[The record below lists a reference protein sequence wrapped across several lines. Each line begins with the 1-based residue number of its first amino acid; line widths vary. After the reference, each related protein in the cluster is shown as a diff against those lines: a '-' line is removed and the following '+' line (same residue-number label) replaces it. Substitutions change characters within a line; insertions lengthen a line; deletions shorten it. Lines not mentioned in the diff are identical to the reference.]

1 MLNKKSRYLLITILV
16 FLSIAFDQISKIWVR
31 NNFESYSEKSII
43 GDVFTLIK
51 VENTGAFLGMGSE
64 LSEIPRILLLI
75 ILPVIVLISITL
87 YTYIDKSLDKLSI
100 IGFSLII
107 GGGIANIFDRI
118 VFGSVT
124 DFLYINLG
132 GIFKTGIFNIADL
145 SVTTGMILLSL
156 VVILYVA
163 SGGLR
168 AVAYVDTMQCILLAG
183 GIIVL
188 GVITLSYLG
197 GFSNLIEGIA
207 VLSQAD
213 TKLTKEGYSHYVAIP
228 GMIQFV
234 DAGSKAIGG
243 PWTGIMIL
251 TYMFALM
258 GIQSAPAFTMWA
270 FSNQSPKPFAPQQVW
285 ASAFGIGAILFV
297 FTAVQGLSLIHI

>member
-87 YTYIDKSLDKLSI
+87 YPYIDKSLDKLSI

-118 VFGSVT
+118 AFGSVT

-145 SVTTGMILLSL
+145 SVTTGMII
-156 VVILYVA
+156 ILI
-163 SGGLR
+163 SSFKR
-168 AVAYVDTMQCILLAG
+168 
-183 GIIVL
+183 
-188 GVITLSYLG
+188 
-197 GFSNLIEGIA
+197 
-207 VLSQAD
+207 
-213 TKLTKEGYSHYVAIP
+213 
-228 GMIQFV
+228 
-234 DAGSKAIGG
+234 
-243 PWTGIMIL
+243 
-251 TYMFALM
+251 
-258 GIQSAPAFTMWA
+258 
-270 FSNQSPKPFAPQQVW
+270 KP
-285 ASAFGIGAILFV
+285 
-297 FTAVQGLSLIHI
+297 

>member
-16 FLSIAFDQISKIWVR
+16 FLSIALDQISKIWVR
-31 NNFESYSEKSII
+31 NNFENYSEKSII

-118 VFGSVT
+118 AFGSVT

-145 SVTTGMILLSL
+145 SVTTGMIL
-156 VVILYVA
+156 ILI
-163 SGGLR
+163 SSFKR
-168 AVAYVDTMQCILLAG
+168 
-183 GIIVL
+183 
-188 GVITLSYLG
+188 
-197 GFSNLIEGIA
+197 
-207 VLSQAD
+207 
-213 TKLTKEGYSHYVAIP
+213 
-228 GMIQFV
+228 
-234 DAGSKAIGG
+234 
-243 PWTGIMIL
+243 
-251 TYMFALM
+251 
-258 GIQSAPAFTMWA
+258 
-270 FSNQSPKPFAPQQVW
+270 KP
-285 ASAFGIGAILFV
+285 
-297 FTAVQGLSLIHI
+297 

>member
-16 FLSIAFDQISKIWVR
+16 FLSIALDQISKIWVR
-31 NNFESYSEKSII
+31 NNFENYSEKSII

-118 VFGSVT
+118 AFGSVT

-145 SVTTGMILLSL
+145 SVTTGMII
-156 VVILYVA
+156 ILI
-163 SGGLR
+163 SSFKR
-168 AVAYVDTMQCILLAG
+168 
-183 GIIVL
+183 
-188 GVITLSYLG
+188 
-197 GFSNLIEGIA
+197 
-207 VLSQAD
+207 
-213 TKLTKEGYSHYVAIP
+213 
-228 GMIQFV
+228 
-234 DAGSKAIGG
+234 
-243 PWTGIMIL
+243 
-251 TYMFALM
+251 
-258 GIQSAPAFTMWA
+258 
-270 FSNQSPKPFAPQQVW
+270 KP
-285 ASAFGIGAILFV
+285 
-297 FTAVQGLSLIHI
+297 

>member
-87 YTYIDKSLDKLSI
+87 YTYIDKTLDKLSI

-145 SVTTGMILLSL
+145 SVTTGMIL
-156 VVILYVA
+156 ILI
-163 SGGLR
+163 SSFKR
-168 AVAYVDTMQCILLAG
+168 
-183 GIIVL
+183 
-188 GVITLSYLG
+188 
-197 GFSNLIEGIA
+197 
-207 VLSQAD
+207 
-213 TKLTKEGYSHYVAIP
+213 
-228 GMIQFV
+228 
-234 DAGSKAIGG
+234 
-243 PWTGIMIL
+243 
-251 TYMFALM
+251 
-258 GIQSAPAFTMWA
+258 
-270 FSNQSPKPFAPQQVW
+270 KP
-285 ASAFGIGAILFV
+285 
-297 FTAVQGLSLIHI
+297 

>member
-1 MLNKKSRYLLITILV
+1 MLV

-145 SVTTGMILLSL
+145 SVTTGMII
-156 VVILYVA
+156 ILI
-163 SGGLR
+163 SSFKR
-168 AVAYVDTMQCILLAG
+168 
-183 GIIVL
+183 
-188 GVITLSYLG
+188 
-197 GFSNLIEGIA
+197 
-207 VLSQAD
+207 
-213 TKLTKEGYSHYVAIP
+213 
-228 GMIQFV
+228 
-234 DAGSKAIGG
+234 
-243 PWTGIMIL
+243 
-251 TYMFALM
+251 
-258 GIQSAPAFTMWA
+258 
-270 FSNQSPKPFAPQQVW
+270 KP
-285 ASAFGIGAILFV
+285 
-297 FTAVQGLSLIHI
+297 

>member
-1 MLNKKSRYLLITILV
+1 MLVL
-16 FLSIAFDQISKIWVR
+16 LSIAFDQISKIWVR

-145 SVTTGMILLSL
+145 SVTTGMII
-156 VVILYVA
+156 ILI
-163 SGGLR
+163 SSFKR
-168 AVAYVDTMQCILLAG
+168 K
-183 GIIVL
+183 
-188 GVITLSYLG
+188 S
-197 GFSNLIEGIA
+197 
-207 VLSQAD
+207 
-213 TKLTKEGYSHYVAIP
+213 
-228 GMIQFV
+228 
-234 DAGSKAIGG
+234 
-243 PWTGIMIL
+243 
-251 TYMFALM
+251 
-258 GIQSAPAFTMWA
+258 
-270 FSNQSPKPFAPQQVW
+270 
-285 ASAFGIGAILFV
+285 
-297 FTAVQGLSLIHI
+297 